1 MANYINMLT
10 NFLNQ
15 YDVLNI
21 DNPNHDILP
30 IYYGPNENLTIQ
42 DLMDEV
48 MNCIDHVRME
58 KYILT
63 TIDYILYMKRNPNDE
78 YMNNYVNDL
87 NNNVIIVN
95 NMIFTDSDFQ
105 ILQMIINILQQ
116 CTFNQM
122 KEVYNLFS
130 GMNNQMDINNVNN
143 NINNMN
149 QPMEPE
155 YYINQN

>member
-1 MANYINMLT
+1 MANYINMLS

-30 IYYGPNENLTIQ
+30 IYHGPNENLTIQ
-42 DLMDEV
+42 DLKDEV

-78 YMNNYVNDL
+78 YMNNYVNEL

-95 NMIFTDSDFQ
+95 NMIFTDSDFH

-116 CTFNQM
+116 CTINQM

-130 GMNNQMDINNVNN
+130 GMNNHMDINNN